1 MLVGN
6 ANQITKTKWI
16 LTVNTNYG
24 TCQWVISDSAA
35 ALYSQHITCMFGHKL
50 ILGSVGTAVWCVVCL
65 RLGVWWLM
73 CMMTYV
79 FEPGT
84 RQNVLKIE
92 MVQTDAN
99 RERMS
104 HLAHLPISGTVLLLL
119 APKHL
124 FCYLLSHP
132 TSNKTYYKNIRKCHS
147 SCWAASIPSVSV
159 VDIWQKHRYTHW
171 LKVLAA
177 KEAQP
182 YFHCDWQ

>member
-1 MLVGN
+1 
-6 ANQITKTKWI
+6 
-16 LTVNTNYG
+16 
-24 TCQWVISDSAA
+24 
-35 ALYSQHITCMFGHKL
+35 
-50 ILGSVGTAVWCVVCL
+50 
-65 RLGVWWLM
+65 M

-132 TSNKTYYKNIRKCHS
+132 
-147 SCWAASIPSVSV
+147 
-159 VDIWQKHRYTHW
+159 
-171 LKVLAA
+171 
-177 KEAQP
+177 
-182 YFHCDWQ
+182 